1 MQIRQ
6 RGTTLTLIRNQ
17 YDKTIGRGR
26 SITLGCV
33 STTDRHASPD
43 LLARL
48 TEPERQQL
56 EAILARQCQVL
67 DNEARNRT
75 AKRLATYIR
84 LATEFYLAS
93 PKKTPELTAM
103 AREARDQWSK
113 LLAAMVTAGVGR
125 TRKRRSKTTG

>member
-1 MQIRQ
+1 M
-6 RGTTLTLIRNQ
+6 
-17 YDKTIGRGR
+17 
-26 SITLGCV
+26 TLGCL

-43 LLARL
+43 LLTKL
-48 TEPERQQL
+48 TDTERQQL
-56 EAILARQCQVL
+56 EALLARQRQVL
-67 DNEARNRT
+67 DNEARNRA

-93 PKKTPELTAM
+93 PKKTPELTAL

-125 TRKRRSKTTG
+125 TRQRRRKTPA

>member
-6 RGTTLTLIRNQ
+6 RGNTITLIRNQ

-26 SITLGCV
+26 SITLGCL

-43 LLARL
+43 LLGKL
-48 TEPERQQL
+48 NEEELKQL
-56 EAILARQCQVL
+56 EELLTQQRRVL
-67 DNEARNRT
+67 DGEARNRA
-75 AKRLATYIR
+75 AKWLATYIR

-93 PKKTPELTAM
+93 PPKTPELSSM

-125 TRKRRSKTTG
+125 TRKRRSKTLS

>member
-6 RGTTLTLIRNQ
+6 RGSTITLIRNQ

-26 SITLGCV
+26 SITLGTI
-33 STTDRHASPD
+33 STTDRYATPELMSK
-43 LLARL
+43 L
-48 TEPERQQL
+48 TEEEQRQL
-56 EAILARQCQVL
+56 EEILARQRRIL
-67 DNEARNRT
+67 DVEARDRT
-75 AKRLATYIR
+75 AKRLAYYIR

-93 PKKTPELTAM
+93 PKKTPELSSM

-125 TRKRRSKTTG
+125 TRKRRSKTTS